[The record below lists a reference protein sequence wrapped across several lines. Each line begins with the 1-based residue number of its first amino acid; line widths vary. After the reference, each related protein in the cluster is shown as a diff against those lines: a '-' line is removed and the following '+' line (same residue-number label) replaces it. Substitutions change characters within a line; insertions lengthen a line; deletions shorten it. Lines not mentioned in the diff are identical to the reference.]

1 VNVDLKPFSASHR
14 GFSVLTP
21 AEALREAADALVRQ
35 IAGGAD
41 QWTAYRYAMHFV
53 GKAPDYDP
61 ELFTLVARCLA
72 DVAAVEA
79 KRCKCP
85 PPLSAPQARRRAR
98 AAAAGG
104 RVP

>member
-61 ELFTLVARCLA
+61 ELFTLVG
-72 DVAAVEA
+72 
-79 KRCKCP
+79 KCP